1 MVSWCILLPQNRLE
15 NFPFWFSFSKPY
27 VPWMLNKSSVVI
39 ESAISCLCVKY
50 NIPLAGGLKL
60 CSLECPVWQFH
71 LHFIIRENP
80 NSLVIVCLC
89 AAQNVVLVE
98 VLRLLDKS
106 FIDTRLQDNSSG
118 RRRGKI
124 CSVTPPYHRHSLLM

>member
-1 MVSWCILLPQNRLE
+1 
-15 NFPFWFSFSKPY
+15 
-27 VPWMLNKSSVVI
+27 MLNKSSVVV

-89 AAQNVVLVE
+89 ASQNVVLVE

-124 CSVTPPYHRHSLLM
+124 CSVIPPYHRHSLLM